1 MSLASYKTW
10 PFVSGFFDLAS
21 CCKVQPWY
29 LIFSNCQIIFPCMD
43 ITHLVYSSAGRLGS
57 FHFEALKSKAAENIC
72 TSGFV
77 DMFSLGYI
85 YLGVE
90 LPGYVV
96 T

>member
-1 MSLASYKTW
+1 
-10 PFVSGFFDLAS
+10 
-21 CCKVQPWY
+21 
-29 LIFSNCQIIFPCMD
+29 MD